1 MASSDSAAIAA
12 GLLSDLEV
20 FWRDR
25 YDWLLSVGYRLR
37 PRYSPDWT
45 PSWKKNNKSR
55 LDCED
60 GVRPQTTKV
69 MDAVRVNDD
78 TIVMIKRI
86 SKSQHPLESEIGLH
100 LSSPELSSDPR
111 NHCGR
116 ILDVLA
122 DPYDKD
128 IQLIVMPLLRAH
140 YDPKL
145 ETVGEAVELF
155 RQMFE
160 CLQFMHEHRV
170 AHRDIS
176 KLNVMMDARPILP
189 DLYHPQSPRMSRDFK
204 RFVKPRSRT
213 AHPVHYY
220 LIDFGL
226 SRRYNPEETNPL
238 EVPIV
243 GADKTVPE
251 FQEDPVTPR
260 NPFPTDVY
268 YMGNFVRQYF
278 LEEYSNLAFMDG
290 LIAQMVQD
298 EPSKRPTMD
307 EVVTSFKNIVSSL
320 SGCQLRERLVDR
332 RDSRAVNF
340 FKNVHH
346 LSSRTVPFWIAR
358 RSPLPSPKA

>member
-60 GVRPQTTKV
+60 GVRPQVGVAFVAPQCDTHHAPPQTTKV

-160 CLQFMHEHRV
+160 VCCGTLQMLRSRSDCHDLIQCLQFMHEHRV
-170 AHRDIS
+170 AHRYD
-176 KLNVMMDARPILP
+176 
-189 DLYHPQSPRMSRDFK
+189 
-204 RFVKPRSRT
+204 
-213 AHPVHYY
+213 
-220 LIDFGL
+220 
-226 SRRYNPEETNPL
+226 
-238 EVPIV
+238 
-243 GADKTVPE
+243 
-251 FQEDPVTPR
+251 
-260 NPFPTDVY
+260 
-268 YMGNFVRQYF
+268 
-278 LEEYSNLAFMDG
+278 
-290 LIAQMVQD
+290 
-298 EPSKRPTMD
+298 
-307 EVVTSFKNIVSSL
+307 SFWPHS
-320 SGCQLRERLVDR
+320 
-332 RDSRAVNF
+332 
-340 FKNVHH
+340 
-346 LSSRTVPFWIAR
+346 
-358 RSPLPSPKA
+358 